1 MIFELILLVPTPNSF
16 MDSDLTI
23 YISDIDHKPIS
34 FRVEDL
40 LAAYILM
47 RFVYFL
53 KFLIHF

>member
-1 MIFELILLVPTPNSF
+1 MIFEHILLVPTPNSF
-16 MDSDLTI
+16 MDSDITI

>member
-1 MIFELILLVPTPNSF
+1 

-23 YISDIDHKPIS
+23 YISDIDRKPIS

-47 RFVYFL
+47 RFVYLL